1 MKQQWPRPS
10 PGPRHPLPTSPQ
22 PRGSR
27 CASETQGPE
36 TCRVSGAH
44 SSPGLF
50 LLFTHSFPHSSAG
63 KESAWN
69 AGDAGSIPGSGR
81 SAREGV
87 GYPPQYWA
95 SLVAQLGKNLPTMQ
109 VTVFDPCAGKTP
121 WRKEQL
127 PTPVFWPGEFRG
139 RFSPRGREES
149 DTTERLSL
157 SLHFSPIHSS
167 TRGLL

>member
-1 MKQQWPRPS
+1 MACW
-10 PGPRHPLPTSPQ
+10 
-22 PRGSR
+22 
-27 CASETQGPE
+27 
-36 TCRVSGAH
+36 VSVRYR
-44 SSPGLF
+44 PGLRLGF
-50 LLFTHSFPHSSAG
+50 ESDLLTVHPSTRRSAG
-63 KESAWN
+63 KESACN
-69 AGDAGSIPGSGR
+69 AGDPSSIPGSGR

-157 SLHFSPIHSS
+157 SLHFSPIYSS